1 MLTYLIEYNL
11 RVLLHPTLVI
21 TSQYLYVLLI
31 IPSEMYNIDLLLINF
46 ENTVLT
52 INTSMTFVS
61 LLDFRQFSTYATKRT
76 GPSQLLGRADKIWG
90 ERIIFIATHFLSKNF

>member
-1 MLTYLIEYNL
+1 
-11 RVLLHPTLVI
+11 
-21 TSQYLYVLLI
+21 
-31 IPSEMYNIDLLLINF
+31 
-46 ENTVLT
+46 
-52 INTSMTFVS
+52 MTFVS